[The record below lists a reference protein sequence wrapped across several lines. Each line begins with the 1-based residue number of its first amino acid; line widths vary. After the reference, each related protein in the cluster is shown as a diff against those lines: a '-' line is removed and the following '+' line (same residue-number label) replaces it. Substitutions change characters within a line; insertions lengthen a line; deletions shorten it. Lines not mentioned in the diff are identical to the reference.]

1 MASKDTRHRVPHR
14 NRVGLGYDVHRL
26 CPGRPLVLGGVN
38 VPCDS
43 GLAGHSDGDV
53 LVHAI
58 MDALLGAAGLRDIG
72 HYFPNTDP
80 QYKNISSL
88 RLLEQVGKLI
98 QEQGW
103 EVGNID
109 SSLAAENPQLAPFI
123 DKMKENIG
131 KTLGIDIDSVGIKVT
146 TNEGLGF
153 VGRGEGIV
161 AWAVALLTKTSAK

>member
-1 MASKDTRHRVPHR
+1 MGANSF
-14 NRVGLGYDVHRL
+14 RVGIGYDVHRL
-26 CPGRPLVLGGVN
+26 GPGRLLVLGGVH
-38 VPCDS
+38 VPFGQ

-58 MDALLGAAGLRDIG
+58 MDALLGAAGLKDIG

-88 RLLEQVGKLI
+88 LLLERVRKLI
-98 QEQGW
+98 EEKGW
-103 EVGNID
+103 EIVNVD
-109 SSLAAENPQLAPFI
+109 SSLVAESPRLSPFI

-131 KTLGIDIDSVGIKVT
+131 KALGISIDLVGIKVT

-153 VGRGEGIV
+153 VGRGEGMM
-161 AWAVALLTKTSAK
+161 AWVVALLTKTTNR

>member
-1 MASKDTRHRVPHR
+1 MGDSDS
-14 NRVGLGYDVHRL
+14 RVGIGYDVHRL
-26 CPGRPLVLGGVN
+26 VAGRPLVLGGVLI
-38 VPCDS
+38 PFDL

-72 HYFPNTDP
+72 HYFPNTDT

-88 RLLEQVGKLI
+88 LLLERVGKLL
-98 QEQGW
+98 QEKGW
-103 EVGNID
+103 QIVNVD
-109 SSLAAENPQLAPFI
+109 SSLAAESPRLALFI

-131 KTLGIDIDSVGIKVT
+131 KTLGIDIDSIGIKVT

-153 VGRGEGIV
+153 VGRGEGMA
-161 AWAVALLTKTSAK
+161 AWAVGLIAKTSNR